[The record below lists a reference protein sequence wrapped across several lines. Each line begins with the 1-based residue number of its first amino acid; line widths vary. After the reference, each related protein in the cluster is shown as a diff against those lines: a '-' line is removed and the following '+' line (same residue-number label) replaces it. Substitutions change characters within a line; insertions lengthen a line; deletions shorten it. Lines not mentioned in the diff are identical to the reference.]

1 MRLDEADK
9 SAIEAR
15 VAAFEQATG
24 AQAVVSVV
32 DRCDSYPEIP
42 WRAFALGAAFAALFV
57 WAAPVSGAVL
67 YHSTLMAL
75 AVVLGVGVAGAL
87 LTVFL
92 PVTGRWLLPS
102 QRRETEVRQYAQA
115 MFLTREMFA
124 TRERSTILILIGL
137 YERCGVIIADHG
149 QIERL
154 SAGQLEVAEGQLNA
168 ALMAGELATAVQ
180 DALAALQAATHRPG
194 TAPQANEIADN
205 VIRERGH

>member
-1 MRLDEADK
+1 M
-9 SAIEAR
+9 
-15 VAAFEQATG
+15 AAFEQATG

-57 WAAPVSGAVL
+57 WAVPVSGAVL

-75 AVVLGVGVAGAL
+75 AVVLGIGVAGAL

-92 PVTGRWLLPS
+92 PVTGRWLLPT

-124 TRERSTILILIGL
+124 TRERSAILILVGL
-137 YERCGVIIADHG
+137 YERCGVIVADHG
-149 QIERL
+149 QIEHL

-168 ALMAGELATAVQ
+168 ALTAGELATAVQ
-180 DALAALQAATHRPG
+180 DALAALQAATHRTG
-194 TAPQANEIADN
+194 TVLRANEIADN

>member
-1 MRLDEADK
+1 M
-9 SAIEAR
+9 
-15 VAAFEQATG
+15 AAFEQATG

-42 WRAFALGAAFAALFV
+42 WRAFALGAALAALFV
-57 WAAPVSGAVL
+57 WAVPVSGAVL
-67 YHSTLMAL
+67 YHSTSMAL
-75 AVVLGVGVAGAL
+75 AVVLGVGAAAAL

-102 QRRETEVRQYAQA
+102 HRRETEVRQYAQA

-124 TRERSTILILIGL
+124 TRERSAILVLVGM

-154 SAGQLEVAEGQLNA
+154 SGGQLEIAEGQLNA
-168 ALMAGELATAVQ
+168 GLTAGELAIAVQ
-180 DALAALQAATHRPG
+180 DALAALQAATHRTG
-194 TAPQANEIADN
+194 TAPGANEIADS